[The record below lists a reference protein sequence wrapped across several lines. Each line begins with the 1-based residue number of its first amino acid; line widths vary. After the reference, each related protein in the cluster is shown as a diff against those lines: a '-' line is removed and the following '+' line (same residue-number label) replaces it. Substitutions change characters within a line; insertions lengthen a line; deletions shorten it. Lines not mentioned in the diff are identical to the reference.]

1 MEIYIYIDN
10 VRVSYDYLRQFEYI
24 SAFCDEYSTRN
35 PIFSSFFYFF
45 LTSFTEIFLNTKTPF
60 INDFKI
66 DSIFLPRSELTIILF
81 FVVHR
86 AST

>member
-35 PIFSSFFYFF
+35 PIFSSFYFF
-45 LTSFTEIFLNTKTPF
+45 FELPLPKFL
-60 INDFKI
+60 
-66 DSIFLPRSELTIILF
+66 
-81 FVVHR
+81 
-86 AST
+86 

>member
-35 PIFSSFFYFF
+35 PIFSSFYFF
-45 LTSFTEIFLNTKTPF
+45 LTSFTEIFINTKTPF

-66 DSIFLPRSELTIILF
+66 D
-81 FVVHR
+81 
-86 AST
+86 